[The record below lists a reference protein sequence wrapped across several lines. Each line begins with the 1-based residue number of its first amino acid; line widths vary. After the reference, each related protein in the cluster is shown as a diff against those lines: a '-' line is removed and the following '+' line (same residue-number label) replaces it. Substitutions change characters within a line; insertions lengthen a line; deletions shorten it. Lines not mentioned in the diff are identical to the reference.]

1 MNLFAR
7 LARNSFWVMIARVG
21 AQVCTVITTY
31 LLARR
36 LSVAGFGEY
45 SFLAAAILIG
55 NLLTTFGSD
64 MVLIREIA
72 AKSELSRLSPA
83 LILQLGLS
91 CLFILFVFL
100 FAPYLPN
107 QTSESLPALRVYS
120 LALIP
125 LAFFTV
131 FTSALRGWQRM
142 DSYALLNLAV
152 AGTQVIAIALFVPQ
166 GTGIVSLSRLL
177 LVIQIAAATLAG
189 MLCALSI
196 PGFWR
201 GWRFSLHET
210 ASLIVMCVPV
220 AGIAI
225 LGSLYQKSSLL
236 MLSSLGGASMAGWFS
251 AAARAAE
258 AARIGHF
265 SAFTALYPAMANAG
279 AQKDSF
285 KTFRFSWLMLI
296 VLAAVL
302 AALLFLFAKPLVA
315 LFFGREYAPSIPV
328 LKILSLTLIPYS
340 VNSFL
345 SLALLA
351 AKEEKVLLRALLV
364 SLTILLLMNL
374 WLIPGAGQI
383 GAAWAILVA
392 EIVQSGLLLFEWK
405 AGNFFLQK
413 GMSHELPDLSRQ
425 I

>member
-7 LARNSFWVMIARVG
+7 LARNSLWVMTARVG
-21 AQVCTVITTY
+21 AQVCAVIVTY

-45 SFLAAAILIG
+45 SFLAAAIMIG
-55 NLLTTFGSD
+55 NTLTTFGSD

-72 AKSELSRLSPA
+72 AKSELSRLFPA

-91 CLFILFVFL
+91 CLFIFFIFL
-100 FAPYLPN
+100 FAPFLPN
-107 QTSESLPALRVYS
+107 QTSESLLALRVYNF
-120 LALIP
+120 ALIP

-152 AGTQVIAIALFVPQ
+152 AGAQVIAIALFVPQ
-166 GTGIVSLSRLL
+166 GTSVLSLARLL
-177 LVIQIAAATLAG
+177 LVIQILAAVLAG
-189 MLCALSI
+189 MLCALHI
-196 PGFWR
+196 PGFR
-201 GWRFSLHET
+201 HGWQFSLRET
-210 ASLIVMCVPV
+210 LSLFVACVPLAV
-220 AGIAI
+220 IAVVGI
-225 LGSLYQKSSLL
+225 LYQKSSLL

-265 SAFTALYPAMANAG
+265 SVFTALYPAMANAG

-285 KTFRFSWLMLI
+285 KTFRLSWILLI
-296 VLAAVL
+296 VLAAAL
-302 AALLFLFAKPLVA
+302 AVLLFLFAKPLVDI
-315 LFFGREYAPSIPV
+315 FFGVEYAPSIPV
-328 LKILSLTLIPYS
+328 LKVLSWTLIPYT

-351 AKEEKVLLRALLV
+351 AKEERALLRALLV
-364 SLTILLLMNL
+364 SLIILVLMNL

-392 EIVQSGLLLFEWK
+392 ETVQSALLLFEWK
-405 AGNFFLQK
+405 SGNLFPQK
-413 GMSHELPDLSRQ
+413 GRQNELPDLSRQ